1 MAKYTIQGLDCASCA
16 NEIECELKRTPGL
29 EDARLSFAA
38 GVLYIDESQES
49 RAREI
54 IERMEPG
61 VTITSSRSSPNRGA
75 GHEHAADSG
84 HDHDGDHD
92 HGHDH
97 GGETFGKGTLIRI
110 GIAAVLFGIGTL
122 FNEALHATPFSVAE
136 YAVLIAAYAL
146 VGAPVLWSAAR
157 SIARGQVFNEMF
169 LMSIATIGAIVIHQL
184 PEAVGVMLFYSVGE
198 YFQDRAVDK
207 SRRSIS
213 ALMDLRPDFAR
224 VVVGDERREV
234 SPDEVKV
241 GDFIEVLPGE
251 RIPLDGSLV
260 EGSSFVNTA
269 SLTGESVPRKVES
282 GDGVLG
288 GFVNDEGRI
297 VVRVEKEFS
306 QGAAARILELV
317 ENASSQKA
325 PTEKFITRFAAIY
338 TPAVVV
344 IAALIALIPPLVVPG
359 ALFEDWVYRALV
371 MLVISCPCALVISIP
386 LGYFGGIGGASRNKL
401 LIKGGNYIDA
411 LTKVDTV
418 VFDKTGTLTEG
429 VFNVVKVVTRNGF
442 TKEDLLEWAAAAES
456 SSSHPIARS
465 IKDAAGGVKD
475 KASDIVEVKGHGV
488 LAKVE
493 GRRIAIG
500 NDRLM
505 HRENI
510 DHADCDTEGTV
521 AFVAVDGVY
530 AGHIVISDKVKP
542 NAAATVAELKALG
555 VRKVAMLT
563 GDDETVASKVAG
575 QLGLDAFYA
584 ELLPDGKVAELEA
597 LEKDPAR
604 RGAVVFVGDGMNDA
618 PVLVRAD
625 VGFAMGGLGSDAAIE
640 AADVV
645 VMDDHIAR
653 IPLAIRIARF
663 TRRIVVENIAMAL
676 VVKGIFLSLGALGV
690 ANMWEAVIGDVG
702 VSILAVLN
710 SVRTSGYARKQRD
723 GAAS

>member
-1 MAKYTIQGLDCASCA
+1 MTKYRINGLDCANCA
-16 NEIECELKRTPGL
+16 NEIECALKKEKGL
-29 EDARLSFAA
+29 ENARLSFATGA
-38 GVLYIDESQES
+38 IYLDAKHVDKAQDIIS
-49 RAREI
+49 RI
-54 IERMEPG
+54 EPG
-61 VTITSSRSSPNRGA
+61 VTLSSPEKKA
-75 GHEHAADSG
+75 TP
-84 HDHDGDHD
+84 GDVEAQ
-92 HGHDH
+92 GSKAL
-97 GGETFGKGTLIRI
+97 TRMVA
-110 GIAAVLFGIGTL
+110 AAVLLAIGSV
-122 FNEALHATPFSVAE
+122 FNETLHATPHAIVE
-136 YAVLIAAYAL
+136 YGVLISAFLL
-146 VGAPVLWSAAR
+146 VGTPVLLSALR
-157 SIARGQVFNEMF
+157 SILRGQVFNEMF

-198 YFQDRAVDK
+198 YLQDRAVDK

-224 VVVGDERREV
+224 LVVGPERREV
-234 SPDEVKV
+234 SPEEIKV
-241 GDFIEVLPGE
+241 GDLIEVLPGE

-269 SLTGESVPRKVES
+269 SLTGESVPRKVEP
-282 GDGVLG
+282 GDSVLG

-297 VVRVEKEFS
+297 VVRVEKEYS

-344 IAALIALIPPLVVPG
+344 IAAIIAFVPPLLVPG
-359 ALFEDWVYRALV
+359 ARLEDWVYRALV

-386 LGYFGGIGGASRNKL
+386 LGYFGGIGGASKNKL

-429 VFNVVKVVTRNGF
+429 VFNVVKVETRNGF
-442 TKEDLLEWAAAAES
+442 TKEELLEWAAAAES
-456 SSSHPIARS
+456 GSSHPIARS

-510 DHADCDTEGTV
+510 DHSDCDTEGTV

-530 AGHIVISDKVKP
+530 AGHIVISDKIKP

-555 VRKVAMLT
+555 VRKVVMLT
-563 GDDETVASKVAG
+563 GDNKTVAGKIAG
-575 QLGLDAFYA
+575 ELGLDDFYA
-584 ELLPDGKVAELEA
+584 ELLPDGKVAELEV

-604 RGAVVFVGDGMNDA
+604 QGAVVFVGDGMNDA
-618 PVLVRAD
+618 PVLVRSD

-653 IPLAIRIARF
+653 IPLAIRISRF
-663 TRRIVVENIAMAL
+663 TRRVVIENIVMAL
-676 VVKGIFLSLGALGV
+676 VVKAAFLSLGALGV
-690 ANMWEAVIGDVG
+690 ASMWEAVIGDVG

-710 SVRTSGYARKQRD
+710 SVRTSGYARGQRE
-723 GAAS
+723 GVR